1 MARAACK
8 ALVVA
13 AEEADEEN
21 SLSVRLLVD
30 IRSVFTAKGTSFVP
44 SDEMA
49 TKLRAIRESPWDD
62 FELTRSKLAHRLK
75 QYHIK
80 TGHNKD
86 ATARGYRLE
95 DFADTFLRY
104 IPSRAVNPSEAQVKQ
119 GAPSDGLRAEN
130 EPPLCD
136 VCGEELIRPES
147 IARGR
152 CAECALSANG

>member
-1 MARAACK
+1 MPVEDRAADTWEPLIAIADVACGDWPKMARAACK

-44 SDEMA
+44 SDEMV

-95 DFADTFLRY
+95 DFADTFRRY
-104 IPSRAVNPSEAQVKQ
+104 IPSRPVNPSN
-119 GAPSDGLRAEN
+119 APSRLPAMLTG
-130 EPPLCD
+130 
-136 VCGEELIRPES
+136 
-147 IARGR
+147 
-152 CAECALSANG
+152 